1 VSLILEALRKLEKE
15 KATADR
21 GFVVLGSATW
31 PAPVARRWPVVAAG
45 AAVVLAAGAAWWMF
59 QGERVEAPAAP
70 AVAERQ
76 PAPATAT
83 LAPAPA
89 ATTLAPAVAPD
100 VAPPVV
106 AAPRPRPMTPADAAA
121 PDLAPPATVAL
132 APAPPA
138 GATTAERRLQLQAI
152 TARDGRPIALVN
164 DRLMGEGEEFE
175 GIRIVAIRADEVEV
189 EVDGRRR
196 VLKF

>member
-21 GFVVLGSATW
+21 GFVVLGAASW
-31 PAPVARRWPVVAAG
+31 PAPVARRWPVVAIG
-45 AAVVLAAGAAWWMF
+45 AAVLLAAGAVWWMT
-59 QGERVEAPAAP
+59 QRGPRDAPAVPAAQ

-76 PAPATAT
+76 PPPAPASVATT

-89 ATTLAPAVAPD
+89 TVPF

-106 AAPRPRPMTPADAAA
+106 AASRPRPITPSEAAA
-121 PDLAPPATVAL
+121 PAPARPATVAPA
-132 APAPPA
+132 APAA
-138 GATTAERRLQLQAI
+138 TATTERRVQLQAI
-152 TARDGRPIALVN
+152 TARDGRPLALVN

-175 GIRIVAIRADEVEV
+175 GIRIVAIRPDEVEV

>member
-1 VSLILEALRKLEKE
+1 MSLILEALRKLEKE

-21 GFVVLGSATW
+21 GFVVLGAASW
-31 PAPVARRWPVVAAG
+31 PAPVARRWPLVAIG
-45 AAVVLAAGAAWWMF
+45 AAVLLAAGTVWWMT
-59 QGERVEAPAAP
+59 QRGPRDAPAVT

-76 PAPATAT
+76 PPPAPATLAAVPATTT
-83 LAPAPA
+83 LAPAPTVPFVA
-89 ATTLAPAVAPD
+89 PPAVA
-100 VAPPVV
+100 APH
-106 AAPRPRPMTPADAAA
+106 PRPITPSEA
-121 PDLAPPATVAL
+121 APPA
-132 APAPPA
+132 PAA
-138 GATTAERRLQLQAI
+138 AAAERRVQLQAI

>member
-1 VSLILEALRKLEKE
+1 MSLILEALRKLEKE

-21 GFVVLGSATW
+21 GFVVLGAASW
-31 PAPVARRWPVVAAG
+31 PAPVARRWPVVVIG
-45 AAVVLAAGAAWWMF
+45 AAVLLGAGAVWWMT
-59 QGERVEAPAAP
+59 QRGPGDAP
-70 AVAERQ
+70 AVPAAQAVTELQ
-76 PAPATAT
+76 PPPAPASVATT

-89 ATTLAPAVAPD
+89 TVPF

-106 AAPRPRPMTPADAAA
+106 AAPRPRPITPSEAAA
-121 PDLAPPATVAL
+121 V
-132 APAPPA
+132 APAAPA
-138 GATTAERRLQLQAI
+138 AAATTPTTERRVQLQAI
-152 TARDGRPIALVN
+152 TARDGRPLALVN